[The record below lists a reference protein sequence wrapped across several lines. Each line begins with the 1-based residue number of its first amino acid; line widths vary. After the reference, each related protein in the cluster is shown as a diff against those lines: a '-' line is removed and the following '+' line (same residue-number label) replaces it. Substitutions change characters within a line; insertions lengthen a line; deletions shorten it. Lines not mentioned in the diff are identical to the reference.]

1 MKSKQFE
8 NSANTSDQKPEWYR
22 QAGRSPFQEDGFTP
36 ELMARIELTADSRA
50 AAGRRF
56 FSRKRFSLAGLSA
69 LLLLGVLVWPLGS
82 FDKGD
87 YAGQI
92 ASLFGKTTAAA
103 VQPSAVPAPSAAAKD
118 YNPPVGSAEFEIG
131 GQKYY
136 MPLPL
141 DRNKSLAYAAETSEG
156 IVWSPPPPMVDY
168 MKPKYTHNT
177 EPYSLYLTPKGHPE
191 LSAASAKRIYTF
203 PLYAGGAQTYYKLSF
218 VDGAGKYALLISGT
232 YTLGGELV
240 NSSKAKLSVL
250 DVQKAAAGATVTPRE
265 ILTVEK
271 EYGYYKSFISIDLEH
286 EELLLVYYTPGDNE
300 KWITHNKLYN
310 LESGESQV
318 LTGEITIDQKDSGAK
333 SAKIT
338 TSFSDSDLNA
348 LIQSK
353 ILTAHYEVNGEKRS
367 PEFTLPLGQ
376 QWIYDWWLEEYNVK
390 YEPQY

>member
-1 MKSKQFE
+1 MKNRQAQDTTHRLH
-8 NSANTSDQKPEWYR
+8 NKPEWYQ
-22 QAGRSPFQEDGFTP
+22 QAAGGPFQEDGFTP
-36 ELMARIELTADSRA
+36 ELMARIELAAESRA
-50 AAGRRF
+50 GAARRF
-56 FSRKRFSLAGLSA
+56 FSRKSLSIAGVSA
-69 LLLLGVLVWPLGS
+69 ILLIGVLVWPLGGM
-82 FDKGD
+82 DKGD
-87 YAGQI
+87 YARQI

-118 YNPPVGSAEFEIG
+118 YNPPAGSAEFEIG

-141 DRNKSLAYAAETSEG
+141 DRNKANAQAVETSMG

-177 EPYSLYLTPKGHPE
+177 EPYSLYLTPKGHTE
-191 LSAASAKRIYTF
+191 LSAASAKRLFTF
-203 PLYAGGAQTYYKLSF
+203 PLYSGGAQTYYSF
-218 VDGAGKYALLISGT
+218 GGIYGAGKYAVLFSST
-232 YTLGGELV
+232 YTLGEGIA
-240 NSSKAKLSVL
+240 NHSKAKLSVL

-265 ILTVEK
+265 ILTFEK

-286 EELLLVYYTPGDNE
+286 EELLLVYYTLGDNE

-333 SAKIT
+333 STKIT
-338 TSFSDSDLNA
+338 TSFEDSDLNA

-376 QWIYDWWLEEYNVK
+376 QWVYDWWLEEYGVK
-390 YEPQY
+390 YEPQ